1 MFAGNSTTEPITL
14 AAKFTNISSKIIL
27 DSQNNLE
34 LESLIIDDEFVV
46 TSKINNG
53 SDMISKSSNDPIVV
67 SKIDYFSEFDVGL
80 VIGIVVGIAIG
91 ISLLLIFRL
100 KNT

>member
-1 MFAGNSTTEPITL
+1 MDNDNYRLLAIIVICNATIIPTPNNDTL
-14 AAKFTNISSKIIL
+14 
-27 DSQNNLE
+27 
-34 LESLIIDDEFVV
+34 
-46 TSKINNG
+46 
-53 SDMISKSSNDPIVV
+53 VV

-91 ISLLLIFRL
+91 ISLLLIFRQ

>member
-1 MFAGNSTTEPITL
+1 MMN
-14 AAKFTNISSKIIL
+14 
-27 DSQNNLE
+27 
-34 LESLIIDDEFVV
+34 LIII
-46 TSKINNG
+46 SKSTNG
-53 SDMISKSSNDPIVV
+53 SDVIPKSTNDPIVV

-91 ISLLLIFRL
+91 ISLLLIFRQ